1 MRTRTHA
8 IESTSTVPG
17 QRLGTEPISA
27 GTGVDEPLLAF
38 LRDAALEVQAGALR
52 RPDELLD
59 SHVGEAV
66 LLDVEI
72 GHDRVVLLVTR
83 TTPPPQQLS
92 PRELQI
98 VRLVATGHTNRTI
111 ARELDIS
118 SWTVSTHLR
127 RIFAKLGVCS
137 RAEMVARVF
146 GTLGPPEPRSPS
158 PR

>member
-1 MRTRTHA
+1 MRPHVHTATPVVPLPRVS
-8 IESTSTVPG
+8 STPMLS
-17 QRLGTEPISA
+17 SA
-27 GTGVDEPLLAF
+27 GVDTELLSF
-38 LRDAALEVQAGALR
+38 LRDAALEVEAGALR
-52 RPDELLD
+52 RPDE
-59 SHVGEAV
+59 VGEAV
-66 LLDVEI
+66 LLDVAI
-72 GHDRVVLLVTR
+72 GDDRIVLLVTR
-83 TTPPPQQLS
+83 TAPPQQLS

-146 GTLGPPEPRSPS
+146 GTLGPAEPRGPAQ
-158 PR
+158 R

>member
-1 MRTRTHA
+1 MRTPKGAVDTPTLIPMPRL
-8 IESTSTVPG
+8 VPDPVPP
-17 QRLGTEPISA
+17 R
-27 GTGVDEPLLAF
+27 TGVDDELLAF
-38 LRDAALEVQAGALR
+38 LRSAALEVEAGALR
-52 RPDELLD
+52 RTDD
-59 SHVGEAV
+59 IGETV
-66 LLDVEI
+66 LLDADL
-72 GHDRVVLLVTR
+72 GGDRVVLLVTR
-83 TTPPPQQLS
+83 SAPQHPLS

-146 GTLGPPEPRSPS
+146 GTLNQPHPRGPLPP
-158 PR
+158 